1 VLTFPWNFPEIVDKF
16 ERQGKAGGYWPF
28 FVEHSRAV
36 VQFNDLFR
44 VFHQSCALNDQ
55 EGIKASCEGKLA
67 HAVNQSLDRIHFHGL
82 DIEMANLTVEQ
93 PSIKVLKVEISHGV
107 NIERACNMPK
117 DAYSVTNSTMLG
129 SKCDYYTAKNG
140 DKSVLDF
147 LGEDHRPYLVA
158 VTTLIESPMK
168 LFVQNQNYSKI
179 LFGSD
184 DAETVKNVVRF
195 EANLGWTDLL
205 RILPVDNKRPQ
216 PWKITDFNNLMNENP
231 LF

>member
-1 VLTFPWNFPEIVDKF
+1 MLTFPWNFPEIIDKF
-16 ERQGKAGGYWPF
+16 EKHRLTGYWPL
-28 FVEHSRAV
+28 FVQHSRAV
-36 VQFNDLFR
+36 VQFNNLFR

-55 EGIKASCEGKLA
+55 EGIKASCEGRLA

-107 NIERACNMPK
+107 SIERARNMPK
-117 DAYSVTNSTMLG
+117 DAYTVASSSILG
-129 SKCDYYTAKNG
+129 SKCDYYKPKSG
-140 DKSVLDF
+140 QQSVLDF
-147 LGEDHRPYLVA
+147 LEEEHKPYLVA

-184 DAETVKNVVRF
+184 DSEMVKNVVRF
-195 EANLGWTDLL
+195 EANLEWRDLL
-205 RILPVDNKRPQ
+205 RVLPVDNKRPQ